1 VRHKKTVRRIAPGDL
16 AVAMLV
22 SGALF
27 AGLAVPRL
35 LPLAGLRVWSLGD
48 PLLAFALFLFDW
60 TVMCAAMMLPTAIP
74 LLRRV
79 GGLRQ
84 ERSAGM
90 LAACALG
97 FVTVWGAAGAALR
110 LFIVLVLPFIE
121 TVVGTAKAPVLL
133 AAVALAGGGAYLL
146 SPFAL
151 ACATAC
157 QTPMGFIARHW
168 GRPRNALHTALAIGL
183 DYGRSCFGCCWPL
196 MLAMSLFAL
205 HGVMTML
212 TATLFM
218 LWLKQAAANR
228 RVLRGLGAALLA
240 LVLLVACGVLIPPFN
255 DGLLARGIDI
265 CFGS

>member
-1 VRHKKTVRRIAPGDL
+1 MMRRVAPGDL
-16 AVAMLV
+16 AVALLV
-22 SGALF
+22 SGALL

-35 LPLAGLRVWSLGD
+35 LPLAGLRVWSLSD
-48 PLLAFALFLFDW
+48 PLIAFALFVFDW
-60 TVMCAAMMLPTAIP
+60 TLMCVAMMLPTAVP

-84 ERSAGM
+84 ERAAGM

-97 FVTVWGAAGAALR
+97 FVTVWSAAGAALR
-110 LFIVLVLPFIE
+110 LLILLVLPFIE
-121 TVVGTAKAPVLL
+121 MAVGAANAPVLL

-168 GRPRNALHTALAIGL
+168 GRPRNDLHTALAIGL

-205 HGVMTML
+205 HGAMTML

-228 RVLRGLGAALLA
+228 RVLRGLGAALIALA
-240 LVLLVACGVLIPPFN
+240 LLVASGVLIPPLS
-255 DGLLARGIDI
+255 DGLLARSIAI